1 MIVQLPSKRFVSF
14 FCMLFSFEFQRFH
27 STMGFSNQ
35 DNSCQA
41 LGIGKLIKDNLLKGI
56 LLQNIRF
63 REVYF
68 EHLQTDDQLFLQEC
82 LLEFFFFQNYA
93 WKLGVRLIHECLRYI
108 QEIEITH
115 TRAGPKLTKMSNQK
129 TYNKPCAL

>member
-1 MIVQLPSKRFVSF
+1 
-14 FCMLFSFEFQRFH
+14 
-27 STMGFSNQ
+27 MGFSNQ

-93 WKLGVRLIHECLRYI
+93 
-108 QEIEITH
+108 
-115 TRAGPKLTKMSNQK
+115 
-129 TYNKPCAL
+129 

>member
-1 MIVQLPSKRFVSF
+1 
-14 FCMLFSFEFQRFH
+14 
-27 STMGFSNQ
+27 MGFSNQ

-82 LLEFFFFQNYA
+82 LLEFFFS
-93 WKLGVRLIHECLRYI
+93 K
-108 QEIEITH
+108 ITPESWGCGLY
-115 TRAGPKLTKMSNQK
+115 TSVYG
-129 TYNKPCAL
+129 TYRK